1 MTLHICA
8 PEPDLVL
15 IQWNPCSTCTGSPGT
30 TRGVARRS
38 PMVLAHY
45 PWYGADWTCLRCGE
59 RWTDGERCE
68 RPFAPAW
75 RKKNIEAA
83 KKLWR
88 AFNG

>member
-1 MTLHICA
+1 MSLHICA
-8 PEPDLVL
+8 PEPDIVL
-15 IQWNPCSTCTGSPGT
+15 IQWNPCSTCE
-30 TRGVARRS
+30 RKS

-88 AFNG
+88 RHHGREDTR